1 MALRRIEK
9 KKTVAARVAAR
20 PRAVAVAARAA
31 YLARTQR
38 NVPDEAVAASPESPA
53 IQAASLVNLSVP
65 TSQLTS
71 GLAVMSLHPAP
82 SPVLPASAEIPAS
95 AELPVSTEI
104 PASAA
109 IPRTI
114 APSTQYVRVDEKAPK
129 LSAVPTRQQVHEIT
143 QLLLSTDCPFSPAD
157 VVHHNNYELMETL
170 LMKRFATDPL
180 RREECKNWMSWT
192 NQRFCREL
200 NIAVPDNAASKSNI
214 LGFVDSICQVAL
226 EFDIKD
232 PFLNRKPIRIFL
244 VSFICSRMRLP
255 RCSSRQQR
263 FSLRSCLL
271 SLSTFEVCYTDL
283 STELRGL

>member
-1 MALRRIEK
+1 
-9 KKTVAARVAAR
+9 
-20 PRAVAVAARAA
+20 VAARAA

-82 SPVLPASAEIPAS
+82 VLPASAEIPAS
-95 AELPVSTEI
+95 AELPVSTETPVSTEI

-114 APSTQYVRVDEKAPK
+114 APSTQYVRVGEKAPK
-129 LSAVPTRQQVHEIT
+129 LSAVPTRQQVNEIT

-157 VVHHNNYELMETL
+157 VVHHNNFHLMETL
-170 LMKRFATDPL
+170 LMKKFATDPP

-200 NIAVPDNAASKSNI
+200 NIAVPDNATSKSNI
-214 LGFVDSICQVAL
+214 LGFVDPICQVAL

-232 PFLNRKPIRIFL
+232 PIPEQKTDQNI
-244 VSFICSRMRLP
+244 
-255 RCSSRQQR
+255 SSIVHMFPNATAEMLWFHFYLTVKHTTRDNNSEILQH
-263 FSLRSCLL
+263 
-271 SLSTFEVCYTDL
+271 
-283 STELRGL
+283 